1 VFEQNQHGGHYSD
14 SERCDIVE
22 GKLPASCFTEQT
34 SGEPREILD
43 VVRRGALATET
54 YVFECDEAV
63 GEIALVD
70 VQTGCNERGP
80 VSFVSTDGELRA

>member
-1 VFEQNQHGGHYSD
+1 M
-14 SERCDIVE
+14 
-22 GKLPASCFTEQT
+22 KLPASCFTEQS

-63 GEIALVD
+63 GSIEVTCAMVREIAAKVD
-70 VQTGCNERGP
+70 ARPGL
-80 VSFVSTDGELRA
+80 SFVSTDGELRA